1 MPPGDLRKPRYLD
14 LSLTVA
20 VKGVP
25 GFLAPTWE
33 QWFDPS
39 NPQPPD
45 RR

>member
-1 MPPGDLRKPRYLD
+1 MPPGDATKPRYLD
-14 LSLTVA
+14 IGLTVA